1 MSRMNAVLRYLVLTA
16 KILTFLVLVVVLMAL
31 SGSVSGFLHD
41 AGLRGTWLEIADEAM
56 MLIATLLAASL
67 IIRFWDRHRDI
78 MHRLGLSFGWCRR
91 DMLCGTLVAVIIYAA
106 GFAFLLAGGWIAVT
120 GFGVGWGSLA
130 QTFLLMT
137 LVSLAEETMV
147 RGFVLGH
154 LLDAGINR
162 FVALGLSSLLFSS
175 MHLANPNFS
184 LTAFVNIFIA
194 GLLLGSVFIYTR
206 SLAFS
211 VCLHLFWNW
220 IQGPVL
226 GFGVSGLASG
236 GSVLTLSLAPQTLMN
251 GGDFGFE
258 ASLPCTVLM
267 LLFLTLILLRHE
279 KNTHPCP
286 VGTASHDDDAAR

>member
-1 MSRMNAVLRYLVLTA
+1 MSLMNTVLRYLVLTA
-16 KILTFLVLVVVLMAL
+16 KILTFLVIVVVLMAL
-31 SGSVSGFLHD
+31 SGFVSDFLHD
-41 AGLRGTWLEIADEAM
+41 AGLRGTGLEIADEAM
-56 MLIATLLAASL
+56 MLVATLLAAAL
-67 IIRFWDRHRDI
+67 IIRFWDCHRDI
-78 MHRLGLSFGWCRR
+78 LRRLGLSGGWCRR
-91 DMLCGTLVAVIIYAA
+91 DVLCGTLVAVLIYAV
-106 GFAFLLAGGWIAVT
+106 GFLFLLAGGWIAVADI
-120 GFGVGWGSLA
+120 GVEWGSLVQA
-130 QTFLLMT
+130 FLLMT

-162 FVALGLSSLLFSS
+162 FVALVLSSLLFSS

-184 LTAFVNIFIA
+184 TTAFLNIFIA

-226 GFGVSGLASG
+226 GFGVSGLASAD
-236 GSVLTLSLAPQTLMN
+236 SVLTLTLAPQTLMN

-267 LLFLTLILLRHE
+267 LLFLTLILLRYE
-279 KNTHPCP
+279 KTHHCP
-286 VGTASHDDDAAR
+286 VGTAPHDDNAAC

>member
-16 KILTFLVLVVVLMAL
+16 KILTFLVLVVAIVAL
-31 SGSVSGFLHD
+31 LGSVSGFLHD
-41 AGLRGTWLEIADEAM
+41 AGLRGAWLEIADEAM
-56 MLIATLLAASL
+56 LLVATLLAASI
-67 IIRFWDRHRDI
+67 IIRFWDRRRDV
-78 MHRLGLSFGWCRR
+78 MHRLGFGCGRCRR
-91 DMLCGTLVAVIIYAA
+91 DMLCGTLVAVVIYVA
-106 GFAFLLAGGWIAVT
+106 GFAFLLGGGWIAVT
-120 GFGVGWGSLA
+120 DIGVEWGGLA
-130 QTFLLMT
+130 RAFLLMT

-162 FVALGLSSLLFSS
+162 FAALGISSLLFSS

-184 LTAFVNIFIA
+184 PTAFLNIFIA

-236 GSVLTLSLAPQTLMN
+236 GSVLTLSLAPQTFMN

-267 LLFLTLILLRHE
+267 LLFLTIILLRHE
-279 KNTHPCP
+279 KTHHYP
-286 VGTASHDDDAAR
+286 VGTVPHDDNADC